1 MIKPLMILQNGYSVK
16 AINFYKKHMNLYKRC
31 IIILA
36 ILPFALTAF
45 AQQKANQLAAA
56 MAWLQ
61 ANNSTLSVSINQYDT
76 AQYNLLIHRN
86 KLPIKT
92 ASQMQAAQNSDWQ
105 IHTTANLVKD
115 KQDAIDITVAMKCMR
130 GKLPAASV
138 SVELD
143 VKNWSEKNYV
153 LMPSAAYNGNRY
165 DWRRL
170 RYSPKLYEVQD
181 IGVDKPIIVTD
192 IPKLNG
198 NGAVSRIQARS
209 GDMATPSI
217 GYIADTT
224 KTGVWLLTQQGN
236 SLGDYGIGIAESK
249 DRGNAT
255 ISITSPIVR
264 EQFVYK
270 ICDAHYPSWDKPKD
284 FKAGDTVTIRFR
296 LYGFKAPTTQAIFDK
311 YALIR
316 KDLSDGEMLA
326 NALSYST
333 CMQVLEQKFN
343 EKNFVEKHGYYSVG
357 FRENFLQDWQ
367 IGWTGGMISTYP
379 LLFAGNSQTQQNVL
393 RNFDWLFAN
402 GISPS
407 GFYWDAG
414 RNGTEWF
421 GGDIRKPHTKNWHLI
436 RKSGDAVWYII
447 KQFMLM
453 EKMGIPVKQSWKD
466 GNQKVCDAFV
476 KLWQKNHQLG
486 QFVNSETGEIMVGG
500 SSSGAIVPA
509 ALALASQYYNEP
521 KYLTAAKE
529 IATYYNQDFTQ
540 KGITCGGPG
549 DALQN
554 FDSESAAALVES
566 YVTLYEV
573 TSDKQWLPIS
583 ENAAKQ
589 LATWV
594 VSYNY
599 NFSDTSAYGKAHILT
614 NGTVYANTQNKHAA
628 PGLCT
633 ASGISL
639 LKLYRYTG
647 NKFYLELL
655 QDIAHNITQYLPHPK
670 KPLGNAPYGYVSER
684 INISDWE
691 GVESIGY
698 VLPLSTWAES
708 SLMLTTIEVPG
719 IYIQKDKGLVTAF
732 DNVTTKVIE
741 NNNSVL
747 TISISNPTPT
757 DANVSIMVENSNDAI
772 KVMGENM
779 VRDLQK
785 IPLKSGESKT
795 ITFKK

>member
-1 MIKPLMILQNGYSVK
+1 MILQNGYLRK
-16 AINFYKKHMNLYKRC
+16 AAKSYNTHMNQYLRC
-31 IIILA
+31 IITLVL
-36 ILPFALTAF
+36 LPFVMQAF
-45 AQQKANQLAAA
+45 AQQKVNQLKAATD
-56 MAWLQ
+56 WLQ
-61 ANNSTLSVSINQYDT
+61 SNKTTLSVSINQYDT
-76 AQYNLLIHRN
+76 AQYNLLIHKN
-86 KLPIKT
+86 KFAVKA
-92 ASQMQAAQNSDWQ
+92 ASQLQVAQNSEWQ
-105 IHTTANLVKD
+105 IRTSTALVKD
-115 KQDAIDITVAMKCMR
+115 KQDALDITVAMKCVR
-130 GKLPAASV
+130 GKLSAASV
-138 SVELD
+138 SIELD

-198 NGAVSRIQARS
+198 NRGVSRIQARS
-209 GDMATPSI
+209 GDMAVPSI
-217 GYIADTT
+217 GYISDTA

-236 SLGDYGIGIAESK
+236 SLGDYGIDIAESK
-249 DRGNAT
+249 DRTKAT
-255 ISITSPIVR
+255 ISIISPIVR

-284 FKAGDTVTIRFR
+284 FKAGDSVIITFR
-296 LYGFKAPTTQAIFDK
+296 LYAFKASETQAIFNK
-311 YALIR
+311 YAEIR
-316 KDLSDGEMLA
+316 KDLSGENLLA

-333 CMQVLEQKFN
+333 CMKVLEEKFN
-343 EKNFVEKHGYYSVG
+343 AKNFVDKYGYYSVG

-379 LLFAGNSQTQQNVL
+379 LLFAGNAQTQQNVL

-509 ALALASQYYNEP
+509 ALALASQYYKKPE
-521 KYLTAAKE
+521 YLAVATE
-529 IATYYNQDFTQ
+529 IGNYYNENFIK
-540 KGITCGGPG
+540 KGISCGGPG

-573 TSDKQWLPIS
+573 TNERLWLPIS

-599 NFSDTSAYGKAHILT
+599 QFNDTSAYGKAHILT

-633 ASGISL
+633 ASGIGL

-647 NKFYLELL
+647 NQFYLELL

-691 GVESIGY
+691 GVENIGY
-698 VLPLSTWAES
+698 VLPLSTWAET

-732 DNVTTKVIE
+732 DNVVTKVIQ

-747 TISISNPTPT
+747 TVSITNPTPV
-757 DANVSIMVENSNDAI
+757 DASVSLMVENSNDAI
-772 KVMGENM
+772 KVMGENL

-785 IPLKSGESKT
+785 IQLKSGEIKT